1 MKEAN
6 MAGMLSRA
14 HLSQDM
20 TDIIV
25 QAHAQALRQ
34 GFSTIMVGGR
44 FAVIT
49 ESADLEETLD
59 GFCSQMVDC
68 LMDYRESES
77 AALYHAAGDRWAF
90 RRSR

>member
-1 MKEAN
+1 

-20 TDIIV
+20 AEVIM
-25 QAHAQALRQ
+25 QAHAQACRQ

-49 ESADLEETLD
+49 QTANLEETVE

-68 LMDYRESES
+68 IIDYRESDS
-77 AALYHAAGDRWAF
+77 AGLYHAAGDLRMAHHG
-90 RRSR
+90 R

>member
-1 MKEAN
+1 

-14 HLSQDM
+14 HLSKDM
-20 TDIIV
+20 AEVIV
-25 QAHAQALRQ
+25 QAHAQARRQ

-49 ESADLEETLD
+49 QTADLDETVE

-68 LMDYRESES
+68 LIDYRETDSIG
-77 AALYHAAGDRWAF
+77 LYHAAGDLKAAGRG
-90 RRSR
+90 R

>member
-1 MKEAN
+1 

-20 TDIIV
+20 TDIII
-25 QAHAQALRQ
+25 QAHAQARRQ

-49 ESADLEETLD
+49 QTANLEESVE
-59 GFCSQMVDC
+59 GFCSQMVDY
-68 LMDYRESES
+68 LLDYRQGESV
-77 AALYHAAGDRWAF
+77 ALYHAAGNRWGM
-90 RRSR
+90 RRGR